1 MGSVVTATEGTSSY
15 SFCGPCPRAGARCWS
30 HGVALEARPESWD
43 RWRGSP
49 EMFHSTVTG
58 SYPPAKS
65 IVTVGSFD
73 DDSQEAT
80 VASPK
85 SSGLRSRATREKSP
99 ALVVADGKSR
109 AFT

>member
-1 MGSVVTATEGTSSY
+1 M
-15 SFCGPCPRAGARCWS
+15 
-30 HGVALEARPESWD
+30 ALEARPESWG

-73 DDSQEAT
+73 DDSQGGDGCLAEIKWVEEQGDAGG
-80 VASPK
+80 VA
-85 SSGLRSRATREKSP
+85 GSRGGRWEK
-99 ALVVADGKSR
+99 
-109 AFT
+109 